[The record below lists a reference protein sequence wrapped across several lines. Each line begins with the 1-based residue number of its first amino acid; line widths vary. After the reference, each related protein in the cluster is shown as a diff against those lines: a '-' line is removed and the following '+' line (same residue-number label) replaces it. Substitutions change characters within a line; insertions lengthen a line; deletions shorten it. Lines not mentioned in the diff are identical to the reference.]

1 MITVFN
7 RQELFVTQ
15 SMEQYAKVS
24 AALDAAGIEYYAKA
38 FGRSSQ
44 FGERSHRG
52 SLGQVAALDNFYKVY
67 VKMSDYELAV
77 KCVNDARA

>member
-52 SLGQVAALDNFYKVY
+52 SLG
-67 VKMSDYELAV
+67 
-77 KCVNDARA
+77 